1 MRFHISLF
9 NKVIL
14 IFSLMLSMGALAQG
28 KDSKDESTDDNQQK
42 LIRIQIES
50 IKQVTKSIQK
60 LKLNKN
66 SQEVK

>member
-1 MRFHISLF
+1 
-9 NKVIL
+9 
-14 IFSLMLSMGALAQG
+14 MLSMGALAQG